1 MKKENDTQFPEKPIV
16 IYTTPDGAVKVD
28 VLYEDEMLWLTQ
40 KALAEL
46 FQTTKQNISLHLKH
60 IINEGEIDPKS
71 TVKESLTVQKEGGR
85 KVTRKTLWYN
95 LDVVIAVGYRV
106 NSVQATQFRIWATK
120 TLKEFIQK
128 GFVLNDEMLKN
139 GRSFGKDYFD
149 ELLERIREIRASER
163 RSYQKIADL
172 FEQCSSDYS
181 PTAELTRTFYAF
193 IQNKLHF
200 AVAGN
205 TAAEIIFKRADAQ
218 KPTMGLTTWK
228 GAPDKKILRSDTH
241 VAKNYLNKAEMDK
254 LNRLVVMFIDF
265 AEIRAL
271 NHQVMTMKEWVEQ
284 VDKFLGY
291 TDQQILQAAGII
303 SHEKA
308 IAKANE
314 EYDKFRIRQDREYI
328 SEFDKAFEKYLRG
341 E

>member
-1 MKKENDTQFPEKPIV
+1 MKKENDKQFSEKPIV
-16 IYTTPDGAVKVD
+16 IYTTPDGEVKVD
-28 VLYEDEMLWLTQ
+28 VLFEDEMLWLTQ

-85 KVTRKTLWYN
+85 EVSRKTLWYN

-218 KPTMGLTTWK
+218 KPTMGLTIWK

-271 NHQVMTMKEWVEQ
+271 NHQVMTMKEWIEQ

-291 TDQQILQAAGII
+291 TDQEILQAAGII

-328 SEFDKAFEKYLRG
+328 SEFDKAFEKYLKG